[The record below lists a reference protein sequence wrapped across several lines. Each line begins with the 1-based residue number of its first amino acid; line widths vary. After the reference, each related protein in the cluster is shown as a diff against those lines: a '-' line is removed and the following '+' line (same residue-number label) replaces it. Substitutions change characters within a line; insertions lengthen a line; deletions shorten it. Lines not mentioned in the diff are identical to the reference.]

1 MSQIRLTDSLSV
13 PDGVLIREVA
23 DEAVLLNLN
32 NEQYYGLDGVGLR
45 MWQVLTAGGII
56 EQGIESLLTEYD
68 VDRATLERDVLRLLD
83 ALADQGLVEIV
94 DAG

>member
-1 MSQIRLTDSLSV
+1 MSPIRLTDSLSV

-45 MWQVLTAGGII
+45 MWQALTVGVTI
-56 EQGIESLLTEYD
+56 EQGIEELLREYD
-68 VDRATLERDVLRLLD
+68 VDRATLERDVLQLL
-83 ALADQGLVEIV
+83 AELADQGLVEIV